1 MGGTTVLLKFSVGA
15 GNWGSDCGT
24 LMSALEVLKTDL
36 ILNAGRLELSSMCPH
51 FHFTNFLPLRF
62 SKKWLWSVNEM
73 VSPTFI
79 QQYFSTKFSEVEF
92 SIQTKIYQKCRL
104 KKRNQ
109 SRKNSISFLPWCDM
123 FYFVQEWLRTC
134 LEHTTAQHVV
144 IGYVD
149 KVINCCPRIPFHH
162 RPRKGYLE
170 FWSDFHQTDNTGKF
184 DGLTFHSD
192 MLRRKKE
199 N

>member
-1 MGGTTVLLKFSVGA
+1 MLDVLSYLVCVLIFISPIFFPL
-15 GNWGSDCGT
+15 DF
-24 LMSALEVLKTDL
+24 LKT
-36 ILNAGRLELSSMCPH
+36 
-51 FHFTNFLPLRF
+51 
-62 SKKWLWSVNEM
+62 WLWSVNEM

-134 LEHTTAQHVV
+134 LEHTTAQHEV
-144 IGYVD
+144 IGFVD
-149 KVINCCPRIPFHH
+149 KVITYCPRIPFHH
-162 RPRKGYLE
+162 WPRKGYLE
-170 FWSDFHQTDNTGKF
+170 FWSDFHQNDNTEKF
-184 DGLTFHSD
+184 DGLTFRSD
-192 MLRRKKE
+192 MLGRGKE